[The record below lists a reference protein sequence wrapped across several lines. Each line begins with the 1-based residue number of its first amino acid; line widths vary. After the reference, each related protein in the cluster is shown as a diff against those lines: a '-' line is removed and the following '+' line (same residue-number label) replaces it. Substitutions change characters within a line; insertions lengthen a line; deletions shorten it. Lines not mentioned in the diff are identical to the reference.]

1 MVPDYVK
8 PDEFV
13 CSSTALIMNSLK
25 EVKEYIIKTNN
36 IKE

>member
-1 MVPDYVK
+1 MDNNK
-8 PDEFV
+8 
-13 CSSTALIMNSLK
+13 LIIGNMKMNLTLK